1 MNELLKRVITGAI
14 LIPLVL
20 GIFYV
25 SGIPLLILVLLF
37 IAGGMFEYLNL
48 YRIQNYFSIFFV
60 VVVILAFYFL
70 KLSDFFAFLA
80 VFLLIYLL
88 HYLIR
93 WQKGFTFEK
102 FAGEFYAA
110 TYLITGGIFI
120 FLIRDALGFK
130 YILLFFL
137 SVWVYD
143 TGAFIFG
150 KTFGK
155 HKLAYRISPGKTIEG
170 VIFGF
175 LTLLFAGYLYSY
187 LRPRDFNFTLE
198 TYFIFSL
205 IVSLTSTVGD
215 LLESSWKREQGV
227 KDSSHLFPGHGGV
240 LDRVDSLI
248 LTAPYFYLFFKVF
261 L

>member
-1 MNELLKRVITGAI
+1 MNELLKRVTTGAI

-20 GIFYV
+20 GIFYL
-25 SGIPLLILVLLF
+25 SGIPLLILILLF

-48 YRIQNYFSIFFV
+48 YRIRNYFSIFFV
-60 VVVILAFYFL
+60 VVTILAFYL
-70 KLSDFFAFLA
+70 LNLSDFFAFLA
-80 VFLLIYLL
+80 VFLLIYLF

-93 WQKGFTFEK
+93 WQKGFSFEK

-110 TYLITGGIFI
+110 VYLITGGIFI
-120 FLIRDALGFK
+120 FLIRDVLGFK

-155 HKLAYRISPGKTIEG
+155 HKLAYRISPGKTLEG

-175 LTLLFAGYLYSY
+175 LTLLFTGYLYNY
-187 LRPRDFNFTLE
+187 LRPHDFSFTLK

-248 LTAPYFYLFFKVF
+248 LTAPYFYIFFKVF